1 MEAADARREDVCR
14 RMFELLLK
22 RVPVALYMGEIGKT
36 LDIIVKSQYTVI
48 ANNYEI
54 VIVKQGAKR
63 VWKIILKIY

>member
-1 MEAADARREDVCR
+1 
-14 RMFELLLK
+14 MFELLLK